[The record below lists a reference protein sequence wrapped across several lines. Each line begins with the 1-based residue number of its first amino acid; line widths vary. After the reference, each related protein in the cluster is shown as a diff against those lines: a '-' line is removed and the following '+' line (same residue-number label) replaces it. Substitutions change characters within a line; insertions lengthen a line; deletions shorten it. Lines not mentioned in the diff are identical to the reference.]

1 MKKTQTSPKYFEWLS
16 ADSIHDEIK
25 KWLSEL
31 RFIKDEELF
40 FEDLIKLF
48 TLQLIDKKTF
58 SKSKEIINDLKKLR
72 KGNLELIK
80 AVVTHENELQILLDG
95 KDQLKEEADYQ
106 EKHRELLIAVK
117 HYFKDYRKIKRE
129 IFKIIKGIMKVEKRK
144 KLLA

>member
-1 MKKTQTSPKYFEWLS
+1 MKKTQASPKYLEWLS
-16 ADSIHDEIK
+16 ADSIHYEIK

-58 SKSKEIINDLKKLR
+58 SESKVIINDLKKLR

-95 KDQLKEEADYQ
+95 KDQLKEETDYK

-129 IFKIIKGIMKVEKRK
+129 IFKMIKGIMKVEKRK

>member
-1 MKKTQTSPKYFEWLS
+1 MKKTQTSPKYLEWLS

-48 TLQLIDKKTF
+48 TLQLIDTDKF
-58 SKSKEIINDLKKLR
+58 SESKEIINDLKKLR

-80 AVVTHENELQILLDG
+80 AIATHEKELQILLDG
-95 KDQLKEEADYQ
+95 KDQLKEETQYK
-106 EKHRELLIAVK
+106 EKHRALLIAVK
-117 HYFKDYRKIKRE
+117 HYFKDYRKIKRDV
-129 IFKIIKGIMKVEKRK
+129 FKLIKGIMKVEKRK